1 MSKFISKDELAFWL
15 DGLMK
20 DRQLIA
26 PVIVD
31 DQTVFKP
38 IMNVDEIVF
47 DYKNTVLSAKEWFFP
62 TTEPLFTICHKDG
75 STDLAPID
83 IEKESVVFGIRPC
96 DAAGLKLLDKV
107 FLGEPPD
114 FIYSQRRDKTTLI
127 GLTCLEPAPQCFC
140 GSMGTTPN
148 NADDVDIM
156 LTEVEDGYIVSTVT
170 EKGKALLS
178 DVKLSDSEK
187 SWQEA
192 KCPTELQVK
201 EVPEAMKNCFEDN
214 YWTRVSDRCIHCNI
228 CAYVCPVCH
237 CFDIRD
243 CPTSEE
249 TERIR
254 CWDSC
259 QSPGFTRAAG
269 GHTPRPTK
277 GSRLRQRFYHKL
289 LYFPERFGDL
299 QCTGCGRCVLSCPV
313 NIDIRE
319 IIMDVPKLGAES
331 GAKA

>member
-1 MSKFISKDELAFWL
+1 MTKTISKKDLTSWL

-20 DRQLIA
+20 DKVLIA
-26 PVIVD
+26 PTLVD

-38 IMNVDEIVF
+38 VASVDEISL
-47 DYKNTVLSAKEWFFP
+47 DHRNTVLSVKEWFFP
-62 TTEPLFTICHKDG
+62 TTEPLFTIYQKDG
-75 STDLAPID
+75 ETTLEPIS
-83 IEKESVVFGIRPC
+83 IEKESVLFGIRPC

-107 FLGEPPD
+107 FLSAPAD
-114 FIYSQRRDKTTLI
+114 FIYAERRDKTTLI
-127 GLTCLEPAPQCFC
+127 GLTCLEPSPQCFC
-140 GSMGTTPN
+140 TSMNAAPD

-156 LTEVEDGYIVSTVT
+156 LTEVTDGYIVEAVT
-170 EKGKALLS
+170 EKGKDLLA
-178 DVKLSDSEK
+178 DVKLSDSEQ
-187 SWQEA
+187 SAPEV

-201 EVPEAMKNCFEDN
+201 DVSKAMQTRFEDE
-214 YWTRVSDRCIHCNI
+214 YWSRVADRCVHCNI

-243 CPTSEE
+243 YPTSEK

-289 LYFPERFGDL
+289 LYFPERFGDY
-299 QCTGCGRCVLSCPV
+299 QCTGCGRCVALCPV
-313 NIDIRE
+313 NIDIRK
-319 IIMDVPKLGAES
+319 IITDIQKPGANS
-331 GAKA
+331 GTKA